1 MKHENINSVQ
11 QKQFWKCVNWLIMKT
26 LLFVEYQMDVV
37 SLIINNCDV
46 CATRIPIIL
55 TYDKFKKKKKTLLES
70 CESQGLKWT
79 GMTPNGIP
87 DHSVNE

>member
-1 MKHENINSVQ
+1 
-11 QKQFWKCVNWLIMKT
+11 MKT

-55 TYDKFKKKKKTLLES
+55 TYDKFKKKKKNLI
-70 CESQGLKWT
+70 
-79 GMTPNGIP
+79 GIL
-87 DHSVNE
+87 

>member
-1 MKHENINSVQ
+1 
-11 QKQFWKCVNWLIMKT
+11 MKT

-55 TYDKFKKKKKTLLES
+55 TYDKLKKKKTLLES
-70 CESQGLKWT
+70 CESQGLK
-79 GMTPNGIP
+79 
-87 DHSVNE
+87 

>member
-1 MKHENINSVQ
+1 
-11 QKQFWKCVNWLIMKT
+11 MKT

-55 TYDKFKKKKKTLLES
+55 TYDKKTKKQKPYWNL
-70 CESQGLKWT
+70 
-79 GMTPNGIP
+79 
-87 DHSVNE
+87 VNPRG

>member
-11 QKQFWKCVNWLIMKT
+11 QKQFWKCVNWPIMKT
-26 LLFVEYQMDVV
+26 LLFVEYQMDVI

-46 CATRIPIIL
+46 CANSNNSYVWQIKNL
-55 TYDKFKKKKKTLLES
+55 KKTLLES

>member
-1 MKHENINSVQ
+1 
-11 QKQFWKCVNWLIMKT
+11 MKT

-55 TYDKFKKKKKTLLES
+55 TYDKKKQKKKPYWNL
-70 CESQGLKWT
+70 
-79 GMTPNGIP
+79 
-87 DHSVNE
+87 VNPRG

>member
-11 QKQFWKCVNWLIMKT
+11 QKQFWKCVNWPIMKT
-26 LLFVEYQMDVV
+26 LLFVEYQMDVA

-55 TYDKFKKKKKTLLES
+55 TYDKLKKKKNLI
-70 CESQGLKWT
+70 
-79 GMTPNGIP
+79 GILWIP
-87 DHSVNE
+87 GVKVDWNDPEWHSRSFS